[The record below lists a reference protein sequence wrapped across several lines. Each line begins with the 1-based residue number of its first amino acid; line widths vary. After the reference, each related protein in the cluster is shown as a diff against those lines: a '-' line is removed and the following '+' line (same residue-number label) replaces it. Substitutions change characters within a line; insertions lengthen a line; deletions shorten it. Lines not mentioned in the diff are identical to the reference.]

1 MHINAFLTA
10 QTLSLFGVR
19 SSASAPPA
27 ESALGVVARKVADAA
42 VTLSVRVDPAKPAE
56 PEPGGLRGHI
66 PTGNVRRKPDGGIT
80 NTDKPIRSP
89 GGSIDEFRAKW
100 TKAEAEFAKVEAEQ
114 RAFEAEHG
122 FTRRATDALRNT
134 YYEARA
140 GALPQPTFSSR
151 DDALTFA
158 LRRTS
163 ELRNAV
169 RWVASEGRAGTRD
182 GLAAMTEQLGAKEA
196 KRYYERAKD
205 HGEAGRM
212 EAFIADTLLAGA
224 FDVSGPTHTLDGA
237 DSRLEAFTVSWR
249 GQTLLAFDPDLGE
262 FVQFDARG
270 TPLIPDGARRP
281 DGGQPQDD
289 SQSPRVDIQ
298 A

>member
-1 MHINAFLTA
+1 MHINASLTA

-19 SSASAPPA
+19 SSGIASPG
-27 ESALGVVARKVADAA
+27 ESALGTVARKVADAA

-80 NTDKPIRSP
+80 NMDGSRPSP
-89 GGSIDEFRAKW
+89 REMYARIMSNLAKGL
-100 TKAEAEFAKVEAEQ
+100 AEGAKLEAEQ

-122 FTRRATDALRNT
+122 FTQRATDALRNV
-134 YYEARA
+134 YYKARA
-140 GALPQPTFSSR
+140 GTLPQPTFSSR

-158 LRRTS
+158 LRQTS
-163 ELRNAV
+163 DLRNAV
-169 RWVASEGRAGTRD
+169 RSIALDARRSTESWQTDVAEK
-182 GLAAMTEQLGAKEA
+182 LGAKEA
-196 KRYYERAKD
+196 KRLTAMSKD
-205 HGEAGRM
+205 SAEAGRM
-212 EAFIADTLLAGA
+212 EAFIADTLLSGA

-262 FVQFDARG
+262 FVQFDR
-270 TPLIPDGARRP
+270 
-281 DGGQPQDD
+281 
-289 SQSPRVDIQ
+289 QSNAMNHDEWQQNRVDLH